1 MLYIQNT
8 NSKHKIM
15 SLIDT
20 LHWRYATKRM
30 NGNKVPQEKV
40 DNILEAIRLAPTSF
54 GLQPFKVI
62 VVENPQLREKIFN
75 EACQQPQI
83 KESSHVLVFAAN
95 KKVSAE
101 QIEEY
106 MQLIASVRSIP
117 VESLNDF
124 KAMFGGIVAGTA
136 EQNFVWTA
144 RQAYIAFGVGI
155 VAAAT
160 EKVDA
165 TPMEGFNPEALDKIL
180 GLPEQNLGSTTIL
193 TLGYRDEA
201 NDYLAKALKVRKSK
215 STLFDLI

>member
-1 MLYIQNT
+1 
-8 NSKHKIM
+8 M